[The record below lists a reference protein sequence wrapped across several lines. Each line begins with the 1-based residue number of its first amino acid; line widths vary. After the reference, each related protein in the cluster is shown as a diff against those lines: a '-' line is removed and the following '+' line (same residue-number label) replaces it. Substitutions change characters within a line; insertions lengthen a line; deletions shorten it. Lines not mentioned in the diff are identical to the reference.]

1 MVKENTEEAKSLYRQ
16 LKNGKSIID
25 FTPAEQEVLNDP
37 DILTKEIRAEVDSE
51 TILPP
56 LVSIS
61 PFAGIETGENAIEI
75 EQQPLVKTGEVS
87 IMTDALDGY
96 AKYSGLSP
104 EMKTYIVNN
113 LTAEDLQALYSGLS
127 PRSPQFVDLNSKIQ
141 NIINGSVGTVN
152 STSLTPATNLID
164 LEEAK
169 QNLARIL
176 PAYIPVKDIDI
187 LLGNINN
194 KGETWGAFSDRAIYL
209 STNAEVGT
217 EYHEAFH
224 AVYRMLLTDGQVNT
238 YLKQAKNKW
247 GNPSTQELKDLR
259 ESSSAYS
266 NLTPKELNALWY
278 EEKMANEF
286 KVYQVSK
293 PAESVFTKLYNK
305 IANWIKFVALNQESL
320 EGLFY
325 NINRGTFKD
334 AKQQFNSLDKQQPAF
349 EIYIKSNTTIDGTV
363 HPIPYTARESRIITA
378 TVAAK
383 IQKLMD
389 STVGMKFPTA
399 LNQVIKEQADF
410 YSLTHN
416 KFLEEY
422 WRRS

>member
-1 MVKENTEEAKSLYRQ
+1 MLSGSQTPELIEQLGITNESFRKPISKSPTNEELAENLVLNVNQEVFSSVQANIVIDSDKITASNIETTEVSFERMVKENTEEAKSLYRQ

-164 LEEAK
+164 FTCL
-169 QNLARIL
+169 
-176 PAYIPVKDIDI
+176 Y
-187 LLGNINN
+187 
-194 KGETWGAFSDRAIYL
+194 
-209 STNAEVGT
+209 
-217 EYHEAFH
+217 
-224 AVYRMLLTDGQVNT
+224 
-238 YLKQAKNKW
+238 
-247 GNPSTQELKDLR
+247 
-259 ESSSAYS
+259 SSKRY
-266 NLTPKELNALWY
+266 
-278 EEKMANEF
+278 
-286 KVYQVSK
+286 
-293 PAESVFTKLYNK
+293 
-305 IANWIKFVALNQESL
+305 
-320 EGLFY
+320 
-325 NINRGTFKD
+325 
-334 AKQQFNSLDKQQPAF
+334 
-349 EIYIKSNTTIDGTV
+349 
-363 HPIPYTARESRIITA
+363 
-378 TVAAK
+378 
-383 IQKLMD
+383 
-389 STVGMKFPTA
+389 
-399 LNQVIKEQADF
+399 
-410 YSLTHN
+410 
-416 KFLEEY
+416 
-422 WRRS
+422 